1 MKALVRSWKNESRSS
16 RANKFRVPSFVFR
29 VGKDTDCLLNR
40 TRNAKTRNPERGLG
54 TPGMLRGFAIIV
66 GIVLAAI
73 GGVIAYR
80 ALFLEPASAV
90 VISSKGVRELPD
102 TFRLVEGIVLL
113 IVGAAIALTTALRRP
128 RQ

>member
-1 MKALVRSWKNESRSS
+1 
-16 RANKFRVPSFVFR
+16 
-29 VGKDTDCLLNR
+29 
-40 TRNAKTRNPERGLG
+40 
-54 TPGMLRGFAIIV
+54 MLRAFANIF
-66 GIVLAAI
+66 GIALAAV

-90 VISSKGVRELPD
+90 VISSRGVRELPD

-113 IVGAAIALTTALRRP
+113 IVGAAIAFTTALRRP

>member
-1 MKALVRSWKNESRSS
+1 
-16 RANKFRVPSFVFR
+16 
-29 VGKDTDCLLNR
+29 
-40 TRNAKTRNPERGLG
+40 
-54 TPGMLRGFAIIV
+54 MLRAFAIIF
-66 GIVLAAI
+66 GIVLAAV

-90 VISSKGVRELPD
+90 VISSGGVRELPD

-113 IVGAAIALTTALRRP
+113 IVGAAIAFTTALRRP

>member
-1 MKALVRSWKNESRSS
+1 
-16 RANKFRVPSFVFR
+16 
-29 VGKDTDCLLNR
+29 
-40 TRNAKTRNPERGLG
+40 
-54 TPGMLRGFAIIV
+54 MLRAFCIIF
-66 GIVLAAI
+66 GIILAAV

-90 VISSKGVRELPD
+90 VISSRGVRELPD

>member
-1 MKALVRSWKNESRSS
+1 
-16 RANKFRVPSFVFR
+16 
-29 VGKDTDCLLNR
+29 
-40 TRNAKTRNPERGLG
+40 
-54 TPGMLRGFAIIV
+54 MLRGFAIIV

-90 VISSKGVRELPD
+90 VISSRGVRELPD

>member
-1 MKALVRSWKNESRSS
+1 
-16 RANKFRVPSFVFR
+16 
-29 VGKDTDCLLNR
+29 
-40 TRNAKTRNPERGLG
+40 
-54 TPGMLRGFAIIV
+54 MLRGFAIIV

>member
-1 MKALVRSWKNESRSS
+1 
-16 RANKFRVPSFVFR
+16 
-29 VGKDTDCLLNR
+29 
-40 TRNAKTRNPERGLG
+40 
-54 TPGMLRGFAIIV
+54 MLRAFVIIF
-66 GIVLAAI
+66 GIVLAAV

-113 IVGAAIALTTALRRP
+113 IVGAGIALTTALRQP
-128 RQ
+128 KQ